1 MTKEEK
7 EKAKLKKMK
16 EIIKEKLKKLA
27 DFMGKAVDLEQQQ
40 ALQAQIA
47 ALINYVPGF
56 NKYGEYYIPGTYF
69 YPDEEIYPNKR
80 IPENNRGLRNGL
92 ANEILHE
99 KMVDEQY
106 KEGFGQ

>member
-1 MTKEEK
+1 
-7 EKAKLKKMK
+7 MK
-16 EIIKEKLKKLA
+16 EIIKNKLKKLA
-27 DFMGKAVDLEQQQ
+27 DVMGKAVSLEQQQ

-56 NKYGEYYIPGTYF
+56 KAYGEYYIPGVEF
-69 YPDEEIYPNKR
+69 YQYEDIYRDKK
-80 IPENNRGLRNGL
+80 IPENQRGLRNGL
-92 ANEILHE
+92 ASEILHE